1 MQATTTSS
9 HHVSPISC
17 PPQEKPQV
25 TLADVLRGGAENDRR
40 SLQAYLH
47 TLAARE
53 KEKRKRKRNDRKSK
67 RSSSSTGSKRRKRS
81 DDDLSASTGATGSSG
96 SIESSS
102 STPSGSI
109 DMSHMSMRGSVDLTA
124 MRMASNEYDA
134 MRGSVDLSAAHN
146 MRSRSV
152 DFGALRSNTAAFD
165 AMRASLDMSAMGPGL
180 GLGAHYS
187 HHGSFAGYQHH
198 GSFVHPLSR
207 ASCDFDATGFGADIS
222 PTSSFSLEGG
232 PVFLEPA
239 PLASFSVDDHSP
251 QQHHQQQHSFQQPHP
266 VQQQQH
272 YQPQQQMM
280 QQNHHH
286 QPQQMH
292 HQQMQQQ
299 QQAVVTDLPDF
310 EDFVSSAFLQAFP
323 DEGNAAAAFN
333 PALLLEP
340 GVPESQPSP
349 DAPAPSAAP
358 VFAVPAPPQ
367 HVLQRS
373 QSPATIQHQH
383 QHHQQQV
390 YQHQQHQH
398 HQAQRSCSCPDCHV
412 TPVSASD
419 FVSAPSA
426 TQHGNYQMQQQH
438 HQHQQQLSPA
448 TMVQHHQSDSSA
460 LLEQCGPLPSPGAP
474 FGVPGEEDQVEN
486 FLAQFI
492 EWSEQR
498 GVASPSS
505 ASSPAASSPATS
517 LYY

>member
-1 MQATTTSS
+1 MQAATTSTSSS

-67 RSSSSTGSKRRKRS
+67 RSSSSSSSKRRKRS
-81 DDDLSASTGATGSSG
+81 EEELNAAAGATSSSG
-96 SIESSS
+96 SIDSTSSAN

-109 DMSHMSMRGSVDLTA
+109 DMSANMM
-124 MRMASNEYDA
+124 
-134 MRGSVDLSAAHN
+134 MRGSVDLSAMRLASNEYDMGAHH

-152 DFGALRSNTAAFD
+152 DFGALRSSTAAFD

-180 GLGAHYS
+180 GLGQHYS

-198 GSFVHPLSR
+198 GSFHHPSAR

-222 PTSSFSLEGG
+222 PTSSFSMEAG

-239 PLASFSVDDHSP
+239 PLASFSVDEHSP
-251 QQHHQQQHSFQQPHP
+251 QPQQQHLHQQQMMMNHGGATFQQPQPVQQHYAQQHHQQQMHMS
-266 VQQQQH
+266 
-272 YQPQQQMM
+272 YPQS
-280 QQNHHH
+280 
-286 QPQQMH
+286 
-292 HQQMQQQ
+292 
-299 QQAVVTDLPDF
+299 QQAQVVTDLPDF

-323 DEGNAAAAFN
+323 DQAD
-333 PALLLEP
+333 PTLLEP
-340 GVPESQPSP
+340 GIPEQQPSP
-349 DAPAPSAAP
+349 EAPVQAAAAAP

-367 HVLQRS
+367 HFQQRQQS
-373 QSPATIQHQH
+373 QHYHHPPA
-383 QHHQQQV
+383 
-390 YQHQQHQH
+390 QQHH
-398 HQAQRSCSCPDCHV
+398 HQAQPSCSCPDCHV
-412 TPVSASD
+412 TPVHSS
-419 FVSAPSA
+419 S
-426 TQHGNYQMQQQH
+426 TQQQHGNNSYAAAAAVDENSLGQ
-438 HQHQQQLSPA
+438 A
-448 TMVQHHQSDSSA
+448 GFV
-460 LLEQCGPLPSPGAP
+460 
-474 FGVPGEEDQVEN
+474 GVEEDQVEN

-505 ASSPAASSPATS
+505 ASSPAVSSPASS

>member
-1 MQATTTSS
+1 MQAATSSTSSS

-67 RSSSSTGSKRRKRS
+67 RSSSSASSKRRKRS
-81 DDDLSASTGATGSSG
+81 EEELLNAAAGSTSSSG
-96 SIESSS
+96 SLDATSSAN

-109 DMSHMSMRGSVDLTA
+109 DMSANMM
-124 MRMASNEYDA
+124 
-134 MRGSVDLSAAHN
+134 MRGSVDLSAMRLASNEYDMGAHH

-152 DFGALRSNTAAFD
+152 DFGALRSSTAAFD

-180 GLGAHYS
+180 GLGQHYS

-198 GSFVHPLSR
+198 GSFHHPSAR

-222 PTSSFSLEGG
+222 PTSSFSMEAG

-239 PLASFSVDDHSP
+239 PLASFSVDEHSP
-251 QQHHQQQHSFQQPHP
+251 QQQQNLHQQQMMMNHGGASFQQPQP
-266 VQQQQH
+266 VQQMH
-272 YQPQQQMM
+272 MSYPQQ
-280 QQNHHH
+280 
-286 QPQQMH
+286 PA
-292 HQQMQQQ
+292 
-299 QQAVVTDLPDF
+299 QQAQVVTDLPDF

-323 DEGNAAAAFN
+323 DQPD

-340 GVPESQPSP
+340 GVPEQQPSP
-349 DAPAPSAAP
+349 EAPAQAPAAP

-367 HVLQRS
+367 HFQQRQQS
-373 QSPATIQHQH
+373 QHYHPPAQQ
-383 QHHQQQV
+383 QHH
-390 YQHQQHQH
+390 H
-398 HQAQRSCSCPDCHV
+398 HQAQPSCSCPDCHV
-412 TPVSASD
+412 TPVHSS
-419 FVSAPSA
+419 S
-426 TQHGNYQMQQQH
+426 TQQHGNNSY
-438 HQHQQQLSPA
+438 A
-448 TMVQHHQSDSSA
+448 
-460 LLEQCGPLPSPGAP
+460 GAAA
-474 FGVPGEEDQVEN
+474 GVDENSLGQAGFVGVEEDQVEN

-505 ASSPAASSPATS
+505 ASSPAVSSPATS